1 MASRFCLWR
10 ISTNRVQVEE
20 NSVTTTFDGL
30 KGGKY
35 FCAMV
40 QSRDQKVPAVL
51 ILADGTRFEGK
62 SAGAIGTTTGEIAF
76 NTGIYGYQEIFTDP
90 SYLRQILV
98 MATAHVGNY
107 GVHDEEVESDRVQI
121 AGLVTKNFSSIASRV
136 GGSGTLQDYM
146 DRDGVVGIC
155 DVDTRALVRHIR
167 QKGAMNAIICSDGT
181 DEDTLKKQLAE
192 VPSMEGL
199 ELSSEVSCKEPYVA
213 PAAEGKDKGLK
224 VALLDLGVKKNIVRC
239 LTERGCEVHVFPMG
253 ASVEEILA
261 IDPDGIMLSNGPGD
275 PGAMPETVEKVK
287 ALVEAGRSMFGICL
301 GHQVLALSQ
310 GLKTV
315 KMFNG
320 HRGVNHPIKNL
331 ITGKAEITS
340 QNHGFV
346 VDRESLDTHPE
357 VELTHIHLN
366 DDTVAGIALKGRPV
380 FSVQYHPEA
389 SAGPHDSRYLFDQFV
404 ANMEHAA
411 VPA

>member
-1 MASRFCLWR
+1 
-10 ISTNRVQVEE
+10 
-20 NSVTTTFDGL
+20 
-30 KGGKY
+30 
-35 FCAMV
+35 MV
-40 QSRDQKVPAVL
+40 QAQNERVPAVL
-51 ILADGTRFEGK
+51 LLADGTRFEGK
-62 SAGAIGTTTGEIAF
+62 SAGAIGITTGEIAF
-76 NTGIYGYQEIFTDP
+76 NTGMYGYQEIFTDP
-90 SYLRQILV
+90 SYLRQILI
-98 MATAHVGNY
+98 MATAHIGNY
-107 GVHDEEVESDRVQI
+107 GVHDEEVESNRVQI
-121 AGLVTKNFSSIASRV
+121 AGVVTKNYSSIASRV

-146 DRDGVVGIC
+146 ARDGVVGIC

-181 DEDTLKKQLAE
+181 DEAELKRQLDA

-199 ELSSEVSCKEPYVA
+199 ELSSEVTCDKPYEIA
-213 PAAEGKDKGLK
+213 PDAAVDKGLT

-239 LTERGCEVHVFPMG
+239 LTERGCKVHVFPMN
-253 ASVEEILA
+253 SSLQDMLA
-261 IDPDGIMLSNGPGD
+261 INPDGFMLSNGPGD
-275 PGAMPETVEKVK
+275 PGAMPATVELVK
-287 ALVEAGRSMFGICL
+287 EIVATDRSVFGICL

-310 GLKTV
+310 GLKTI

-331 ITGKAEITS
+331 VSGKAEITS

-346 VDRESLDTHPE
+346 VDRTSIENQPD

-366 DDTVAGIALKGRPV
+366 DDTVAGIALKNHPA

-404 ANMEHAA
+404 ESMERVA